1 MLQVNKFDLKL
12 LLKPF
17 ILLIFS
23 ALLISTVTD
32 QFLQN
37 QIENVIRS
45 KDGLSNII
53 WFWGFL
59 SLVNAMVFP
68 LLVAVLSSF
77 FLVSNRAENNI
88 QHFFKNNLELC
99 FIETLRAWG
108 QSFLWS
114 FLFIIPG
121 FIKFADYILTPFV
134 VMFSNKYKNGEVDAL
149 QYSTLIS
156 KKFWWRIQLWLSVFY
171 LVIPIT
177 LYFLFDEYQLFAI
190 HPISATLLV
199 FLKTFIELLFHF
211 LILKLFIKNLNTI
224 EVPFESHV

>member
-17 ILLIFS
+17 VLLIFS

-59 SLVNAMVFP
+59 SLVNVMVFP

-108 QSFLWS
+108 RSFLWS

-121 FIKFADYILTPFV
+121 LIKFADYILTPFV

-224 EVPFESHV
+224 EVPLESHV